1 MKKYFVVFT
10 LLVASTICS
19 FGQTDQ
25 LYISVVQPERSE
37 ISAEAGKQ
45 LERKMTQLLTANGIS
60 SQDANNR
67 FVITAKVDITSKDI
81 VASTPQRISEKIDLT
96 FLVGDVVENKVFETI
111 TLPLIG
117 IGINENKA
125 FIAAI
130 NQVKPQKAELS
141 EFLNRAKNK
150 IVEYYSVRCTQ
161 IIKQAQKLASGN
173 EYDEAIYQ
181 LMQVPD
187 ICDCAKQCQD
197 LMIEYTVLH
206 LHSMDS
212 NPKSGLTIDSIT
224 PFEAYA
230 YKAKED
236 GMKAI
241 AYTEH
246 GSVLHNVAKKQL
258 CKKLGIKYIHGQE
271 FYVTEK
277 IDPDNLVRDNYHCIL
292 LAKNKDG
299 VMEINY
305 LSSIANNRD
314 GHFFYTPRITLD
326 ELLGTSDNILILT
339 ACVAGILCRGTS
351 EAKERFLTFVI
362 NNKHRCWLEIQP
374 HNFYAQPFVAW
385 VWSMVIT

>member
-1 MKKYFVVFT
+1 MKKYFVTFT
-10 LLVASTICS
+10 LLAASKICS

-150 IVEYYSVRCTQ
+150 IVEYYAVRCTQ
-161 IIKQAQKLASGN
+161 IIKQAQKLSSGN

-197 LMIEYTVLH
+197 LMIEYTIKR
-206 LHSMDS
+206 
-212 NPKSGLTIDSIT
+212 NN
-224 PFEAYA
+224 
-230 YKAKED
+230 
-236 GMKAI
+236 AI
-241 AYTEH
+241 AAQLYNEAKARWAASPTQE
-246 GSVLHNVAKKQL
+246 GASAVADIIAKIPANTSSQSQINSL
-258 CKKLGIKYIHGQE
+258 INAINKKLRDDEKRQWDFRMKQYNDAQE
-271 FYVTEK
+271 KEQREYQLRVDQQIADNKIREK
-277 IDPDNLVRDNYHCIL
+277 RLEADTQQRKVE
-292 LAKNKDG
+292 
-299 VMEINY
+299 M
-305 LSSIANNRD
+305 
-314 GHFFYTPRITLD
+314 
-326 ELLGTSDNILILT
+326 
-339 ACVAGILCRGTS
+339 
-351 EAKERFLTFVI
+351 EAKQRQQAEEQATRRKWIDAAKSVGLGFV
-362 NNKHRCWLEIQP
+362 NNLPKTIESIKNVMSW
-374 HNFYAQPFVAW
+374 
-385 VWSMVIT
+385 